1 MGHRSP
7 RLASAR
13 PWLAAVVTVV
23 SLATLVV
30 ALVAM
35 LGLVASG
42 VADGSYAMFAILSLG
57 AGYTLVG
64 WLIASRRPDNAMGWV
79 LLAIGLSAAAE
90 ALAVAMASY
99 GTLPG
104 DTAVPFTAEFAWLSS
119 WAWAPAMGLLATLSL
134 LLYPDGHLPSRRWRP
149 IAWASVVMVFLLV
162 VPVAVIGWPQRSV
175 DLLQNSDGGPGQ
187 SVGFAMFAVLAV
199 ASVVSLVIRFRRSSG
214 QERLQLRWFTW
225 TAIPFIA
232 FVIVI
237 TVLSP
242 LLALPPIVLLCLA
255 VFVMPLL
262 PVSIGIAILRYRLY
276 EIDRIVSRTISW
288 AIVTAMLAVVLLVGI
303 AAIQAVL
310 APFTNEN
317 TLAVAGS
324 TLVAF
329 ALFQPLRRRVQ
340 ASVDRRFDRARY
352 DGEKTVQAF
361 AEQVRNDVDLAS
373 LRASLAAAAGD
384 AVRPTSSSV
393 WLGSRGPR

>member
-1 MGHRSP
+1 VSGRRSS
-7 RLASAR
+7 LGAAR
-13 PWLAAVVTVV
+13 SWLAAAVTAV
-23 SLATLVV
+23 SLATLVI

-35 LGLVASG
+35 LGLVSAG

-90 ALAVAMASY
+90 ALAVAGASY

-104 DTAVPFTAEFAWLSS
+104 ATAVPFTAELAWLSS
-119 WAWAPAMGLLATLSL
+119 WAWAPAIGLLATLSL
-134 LLYPDGHLPSRRWRP
+134 LLYPDGHLPSRRWLP
-149 IAWASVVMVFLLV
+149 VAWASVVMLFLLV

-187 SVGFAMFAVLAV
+187 NIGFAMFAVLAV
-199 ASVVSLVIRFRRSSG
+199 ASVASLVVRFRRSSG
-214 QERLQLRWFTW
+214 QERLQLKWFTW

-276 EIDRIVSRTISW
+276 EIDRIVSRTLGW
-288 AIVTAMLAVVLLVGI
+288 AVVTGLLVAVFALGVI
-303 AAIQAVL
+303 ALQALL
-310 APFTNEN
+310 AGLTQGQ

-340 ASVDRRFDRARY
+340 RAVDRRFDRARY
-352 DGEKTVQAF
+352 DGDRLAREFVERLRHET
-361 AEQVRNDVDLAS
+361 DLD
-373 LRASLAAAAGD
+373 AARSVLVTAAGQ
-384 AVRPTSSSV
+384 AMQ
-393 WLGSRGPR
+393 PRSAALWIRERAR